1 MFFDPATN
9 GGYLANT
16 LRTIHRNNKD
26 KIARKRR
33 FPSEWHKSL
42 SRNRQKEE
50 ELVEIDDDTKE
61 KLQFLVNANC
71 KTQHQVI
78 KQKMI
83 ETFHVRRGKNIDIL
97 KMFPRFTDT
106 LGLVRNN
113 SFILQ
118 YVYWYLFF
126 RWKRTLKHYFRNIYQ
141 IPFKRNIETIVKT
154 C

>member
-1 MFFDPATN
+1 MFFNPATN

-118 YVYWYLFF
+118 YVYW
-126 RWKRTLKHYFRNIYQ
+126 
-141 IPFKRNIETIVKT
+141 
-154 C
+154 